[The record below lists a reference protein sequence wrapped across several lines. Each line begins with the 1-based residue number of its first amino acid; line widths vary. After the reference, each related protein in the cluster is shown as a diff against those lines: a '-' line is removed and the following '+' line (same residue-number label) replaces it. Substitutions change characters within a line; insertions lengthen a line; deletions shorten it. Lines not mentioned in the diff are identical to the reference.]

1 MPRALRLIALLLVV
15 VATTTACQ
23 SISGKSAGQ
32 NLDDASITARV
43 KSKLVAEKAGNLTR
57 VNVDTNGGTVYLS
70 GVVDTKEQK
79 TRIQQIA
86 RDVLGVKSVVN
97 NLQIQKR

>member
-1 MPRALRLIALLLVV
+1 MPRTLRPIALLLVL

-23 SISGKSAGQ
+23 SISGKSAG
-32 NLDDASITARV
+32 LDDASITARV

-86 RDVLGVKSVVN
+86 HDIPGVKSVVN

>member
-1 MPRALRLIALLLVV
+1 MPRTLRLIALLLVLV
-15 VATTTACQ
+15 TTTTACQ

-57 VNVDTNGGTVYLS
+57 VNVDTNGGTVYLT

-86 RDVLGVKSVVN
+86 RDILGVKSVVN